1 MQRPDTNPPVRYH
14 IDASRR
20 NVYAVHADGSYRWLA
35 ISPDELERQM
45 QRALETHRDQVVD
58 NPPSVDKTLPR

>member
-1 MQRPDTNPPVRYH
+1 VTERPDTNPPVRYH

-20 NVYAVHADGSYRWLA
+20 NVYAILKDGSYRRLA

-45 QRALETHRDQVVD
+45 QLALLQQRDQVVD
-58 NPPSVDKTLPR
+58 KPLP